1 MSQGLAHGPNG
12 FGTDNMSCIIIQ
24 FKKGAADD
32 AVRHLEPELD
42 INYLSVKIN
51 EIDIQ
56 KDEYQPNKQ
65 PKIEEEEKNE
75 EDEDEEEEKV
85 QK

>member
-1 MSQGLAHGPNG
+1 MAKGWSKPNG

-24 FKKGAADD
+24 FKKCAADD

-42 INYLSVKIN
+42 INLSVKIN

-56 KDEYQPNKQ
+56 KEEY
-65 PKIEEEEKNE
+65 
-75 EDEDEEEEKV
+75 
-85 QK
+85 